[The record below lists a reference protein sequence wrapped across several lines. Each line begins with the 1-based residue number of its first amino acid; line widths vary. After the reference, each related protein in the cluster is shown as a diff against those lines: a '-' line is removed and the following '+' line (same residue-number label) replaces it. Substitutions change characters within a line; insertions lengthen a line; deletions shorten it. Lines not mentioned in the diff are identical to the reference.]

1 MPEEYKS
8 ALGWPMDGSNGRVLL
23 LDVRGLGRFQATS
36 LLVEFHDDPNLEQS
50 TSLRS

>member
-1 MPEEYKS
+1 MPEEYKP
-8 ALGWPMDGSNGRVLL
+8 ALGPMDGSNGRALL
-23 LDVRGLGRFQATS
+23 LDVRGLGRFQTTS